1 MDIVLEEL
9 LVYVEEIAGLISDTA
24 PQVWEILMR
33 QVYVD
38 IAGYSLWFA
47 LSLATL
53 IVGIVLL
60 KKAIIARKRE
70 KVSWSYEREHGNPYG
85 EGWELDE
92 FDSAFAFGGFGLIA
106 LFGGI
111 GVLDCLS
118 QIIARLINPAWYAI
132 QMVINGG

>member
-9 LVYVEEIAGLISDTA
+9 LAYVEQIAGLISDTA

-33 QVYVD
+33 QVYVETVSY
-38 IAGYSLWFA
+38 GMWFILA
-47 LSLATL
+47 LALL

-70 KVSWSYEREHGNPYG
+70 MVSWSHEREHGNPYG

-92 FDSAFAFGGFGLIA
+92 LDSVLAFGGFGLVV
-106 LFGGI
+106 LFGAI
-111 GVLDCLS
+111 GVVDTLYH
-118 QIIARLINPAWYAI
+118 IIARLINPAWYAI
-132 QMVINGG
+132 QMIINGG